1 MTWRDIDISLD
12 YKHDGDIRDNEGI
25 DAIKNSIINIFK
37 TFQGSRRMVPSFA
50 LPIFNL
56 LFEQIDEITL
66 DSLETR
72 IFHAI
77 ELWEDRIYVTN
88 LKVKG
93 DPDNNKIDVKLEFRL
108 RNDVSDKIY
117 NINETLVMQ

>member
-12 YKHDGDIRDNEGI
+12 YKHDGDIKDNEGI
-25 DAIKNSIINIFK
+25 NAIKNSITNIFK

-56 LFEQIDEITL
+56 LFEQVDETTL
-66 DSLETR
+66 NELEDL

-77 ELWEDRIYVTN
+77 SIWEDRIYVTN
-88 LKVKG
+88 LEAVG
-93 DPDNNKIDVKLEFRL
+93 DPDRNKIDVLLEFRL
-108 RNDVSDKIY
+108 KNDVSDKIY
-117 NINETLVMQ
+117 NINETLVM